1 MTDRATAPHSLIE
14 LADYC
19 MSVTRDI
26 MRGRD
31 VPLRGDGNTDAVE
44 AMLAITAAIDNGRIP
59 EPTGWADLRGQIME
73 MYARLLKG
81 ERDIGMDAR
90 G

>member
-1 MTDRATAPHSLIE
+1 MDSRKTPPHSLIE

-26 MRGRD
+26 MRGREA
-31 VPLRGDGNTDAVE
+31 PLKAGANAESVE
-44 AMLAITAAIDNGRIP
+44 ALLAIVAAIDNGRIP
-59 EPTGWADLRGQIME
+59 EPTGWAGLRDQVLA
-73 MYARLLKG
+73 MYERLLKG
-81 ERDIGMDAR
+81 ERDLGA

>member
-1 MTDRATAPHSLIE
+1 MARETAPHSLIE

-31 VPLRGDGNTDAVE
+31 APLKGDGNTDAVE

-59 EPTGWADLRGQIME
+59 EPTGWQELRGRINA
-73 MYARLLKG
+73 MYARLLEG
-81 ERDIGMDAR
+81 RTDIGAE
-90 G
+90 